1 MADLNPKPWS
11 ETTIVGKGIHR
22 IDGRDLLSGEAR
34 YSLDMDLP
42 DMLYA
47 ATLRCPHAH
56 ARVVKVDLAKAREMP
71 GVRAILSD
79 ADKEAQVAFFPKMGP
94 PWPNPVTISRL
105 FDSHCRYAGEEV
117 AVVAAETQAQAW
129 DAVRAIEVQYEK
141 LPFVTNLD
149 DALKPGAPVFQ
160 EGADN
165 RAAPPNAYSRGDVA
179 KGFAES
185 DIVVEETYRTSC
197 KIHSP
202 LETYGATVRWDGD
215 HLTVWESTQS
225 PFPIQIGVA
234 SALKMPLS
242 KVRVICRYMGGGFGS
257 KQDNNKFTLIAAL
270 LARRTGRPVKYFL
283 TREESFLCMGNR
295 PAYSMKAKAGVKK
308 DGTLMALEFNA
319 LLEVGAYPTGSA
331 VASGIFREL
340 YTCANVKTSEQLI
353 YVNAGQLRAFRAP
366 GYPPG
371 AWALEQMMD
380 TLSEKI
386 GMDPVEFRLKNGAKV
401 CQTDANKPF
410 TSNGLP
416 QCLTEGA
423 KAFGWKEARARAK
436 SEGPVVR
443 GVGMA
448 AAIWSNVARPR
459 ATVIVKYYL
468 DGSVNLNMGAADLG
482 TGARTIMA
490 QVVAEE
496 LSVPVESIEVENA
509 DTGTT
514 QFSDGANGSKTTM
527 IDSPAVRAA
536 ALDVKYKLLEA
547 AAGQLKVPVTGLT
560 LKNGKI
566 IGPAGTAPLPVQDLA
581 FMQMQQV
588 VVGVGVR
595 IPHPTDKSIRPFA
608 AQFAEVE
615 VNQRTGEVRVLRM
628 LAAQDSG
635 RVMNRMTFESQ
646 VFGALTMGIGM
657 ALTEQRVLDGNTG
670 KMVNANWHDY
680 KIPTAKDVPAELTCL
695 PIDPRD
701 MEVNSTGTKGL
712 GEPALVPAPPAIAN
726 AFYNATGVRPTAAPF
741 TPATVIN
748 LLNQGRKQ
756 G

>member
-11 ETTIVGKGIHR
+11 ETTIVGKGIPK
-22 IDGRDLLSGEAR
+22 IDGRERLSGEAR

-47 ATLRCPHAH
+47 ATVRCPHAH
-56 ARVVKVDLAKAREMP
+56 ARVVKVDLSKAREMP

-79 ADKEAQVAFFPKMGP
+79 ADKEAQIPFFPKMGP
-94 PWPNPVTISRL
+94 PWPNPQTISRL
-105 FDSHCRYAGEEV
+105 FDPHCRYAGEEV

-129 DAVRAIEVQYEK
+129 DGVRAIAVQYEK

-149 DALKPGAPVFQ
+149 DALKPGAPAIQ
-160 EGADN
+160 DGGN

-179 KGFAES
+179 KGFAGS

-197 KIHSP
+197 ELHTP
-202 LETYGATVRWDGD
+202 LESYGAVVRWDGD

-225 PFPIQIGVA
+225 PFPIQSGIA
-234 SALKMPLS
+234 SALNMPLS

-257 KQDNNKFTLIAAL
+257 KQDNNKFSVIAAL

-295 PAYSMKAKAGVKK
+295 PVYSMKVKAGVKK
-308 DGTLMALEFNA
+308 DGTLMALQFDA
-319 LLEVGAYPTGSA
+319 LLEVGAYPTGSNA
-331 VASGIFREL
+331 ASGIYREL
-340 YTCANVKTSEQLI
+340 YTCPNVKTSEQLI
-353 YVNAGQLRAFRAP
+353 YVNAGQIRAFRAP
-366 GYPPG
+366 GYPQG

-380 TLSEKI
+380 TLAEKV
-386 GMDPVEFRLKNGAKV
+386 GMDPVEFRLKNAPTV

-416 QCLTEGA
+416 QCLNDGA
-423 KAFGWKEARARAK
+423 KAFGWKEARARVR
-436 SEGPVVR
+436 SDGPVVR

-459 ATVIVKYYL
+459 ATVIVRYYL

-482 TGARTIMA
+482 TGMRTIMA

-496 LSVPVESIEVENA
+496 LSVPIERIEVENA

-514 QFSDGANGSKTTM
+514 QYSDGANGSKTTM

-547 AAGQLKVPVTGLT
+547 AAEQLKVPVGSLT
-560 LKNGKI
+560 LKNGDV
-566 IGPAGTAPLPVQDLA
+566 IGPAGTAPLPVRNLA

-588 VVGVGVR
+588 VLGVGVR
-595 IPHPTDKSIRPFA
+595 VPHPADKSIRPFA
-608 AQFAEVE
+608 AHFAEVE
-615 VNQRTGEVRVLRM
+615 VNKRTGEVKVLRM

-635 RVMNRMTFESQ
+635 RVMNRMTFDNQ
-646 VFGALTMGIGM
+646 VIGALTMGIGM

-695 PIDPRD
+695 PIDPHD
-701 MEVNSTGTKGL
+701 MDVNSTGTKGL
-712 GEPALVPAPPAIAN
+712 GEPALVPAAPAIAN
-726 AFYNATGVRPTAAPF
+726 AFYNATGVRPMESPF
-741 TPATVIN
+741 TPANVLN
-748 LLNQGRKQ
+748 LLNRGRKQ

>member
-1 MADLNPKPWS
+1 MADMNPKPWS
-11 ETTIVGKGIHR
+11 ETTIVGKGIPR
-22 IDGRDLLSGEAR
+22 IDGPDRLSGAAI
-34 YSLDMDLP
+34 YSLDVDLP

-56 ARVVKVDLAKAREMP
+56 ARVVTVNLAKVREMP

-79 ADKEAQVAFFPKMGP
+79 ADKEANIGWYPKMGQP
-94 PWPNPVTISRL
+94 LSRL
-105 FDSHCRYAGEEV
+105 FDPHCRYAGDEV
-117 AVVAAETQAQAW
+117 AVVAAETQDQAW

-141 LPFVTNLD
+141 LPFITNME
-149 DALKPGAPVFQ
+149 DALKVGAPAIH
-160 EGADN
+160 EGGNHFAQ
-165 RAAPPNAYSRGDVA
+165 PSAYSRGDVA
-179 KGFAES
+179 KGLAES

-197 KIHSP
+197 ELHTP
-202 LETYGATVRWDGD
+202 LETYGAAVRWDGD

-225 PFPIQIGVA
+225 PFSIQAGVA

-257 KQDNNKFTLIAAL
+257 KQDNNKFTVIAAL

-283 TREESFLCMGNR
+283 SREESFLCMGNR
-295 PAYSMKAKAGVKK
+295 PGYSMKLKAGVKK
-308 DGTLMALEFNA
+308 DGTLMALELNA
-319 LLEVGAYPTGSA
+319 LGEVGAYPTGTNP
-331 VASGIFREL
+331 VGGMLREL
-340 YTCANVKTSEQLI
+340 YTCSNVKTTEEVI
-353 YVNAGQLRAFRAP
+353 YINAGQIRAFRAP
-366 GYPPG
+366 GYPQG

-380 TLSEKI
+380 TLAEKV

-401 CQTDANKPF
+401 CQTEANKPF

-436 SEGPVVR
+436 PEGPVVR

-448 AAIWSNVARPR
+448 AAVWSVVKPPR

-482 TGARTIMA
+482 TGMRTVMA

-496 LSVPVESIEVENA
+496 LGVPIESIEVENA

-514 QFSDGANGSKTTM
+514 QYSEGANGSKTTM
-527 IDSPAVRAA
+527 VDSPAVRAA

-547 AAGQLKVPVTGLT
+547 AAEQLKVPVADLT
-560 LKNGKI
+560 LKNGEV
-566 IGPAGTAPLPVQDLA
+566 IGPAGSPRTPVRQLA
-581 FMQMQQV
+581 LMQMQQA
-588 VVGVGVR
+588 VVGMGVR
-595 IPHPTDKSIRPFA
+595 APHPSDKSIRPFA
-608 AQFAEVE
+608 AHFAEVE
-615 VNQRTGEVRVLRM
+615 VNKRTGEVRVLRM

-635 RVMNRMTFESQ
+635 RVMNRLTYENQ
-646 VFGALTMGIGM
+646 VIGALTMGIGM
-657 ALTEQRVLDGNTG
+657 ALTEQRVLDSNTG
-670 KMVNANWHDY
+670 KMLNANWHDY

-695 PIDPRD
+695 PIDPHD

-712 GEPALVPAPPAIAN
+712 GEPALVPAQAAIAN
-726 AFYNATGVRPTAAPF
+726 AFYHATGVRATAAPF
-741 TPATVIN
+741 TPAAVIN

>member
-1 MADLNPKPWS
+1 MADMNPKPWS
-11 ETTIVGKGIHR
+11 ETTVVGKGIPR
-22 IDGRDLLSGEAR
+22 IDGRELVSGAAR

-56 ARVVKVDLAKAREMP
+56 ARVVKVDLAKACEMP

-79 ADKEAQVAFFPKMGP
+79 ADKEANVPWFRKMGP
-94 PWPNPVTISRL
+94 PGANPQPVSRL
-105 FDSHCRYAGEEV
+105 FDPHCRYAGDEV
-117 AVVAAETQAQAW
+117 AVVAAETQEQAW
-129 DAVRAIEVQYEK
+129 DAVQAIEVQYEK
-141 LPFVTNLD
+141 LPFLTNVE
-149 DALKPGAPVFQ
+149 DALKPDATAIH
-160 EGADN
+160 EGGN
-165 RAAPPNAYSRGDVA
+165 HPGQPNAYSRGDVA

-197 KIHSP
+197 ELHTP
-202 LETYGATVRWDGD
+202 VETYGAAVRWDGD

-225 PFPIQIGVA
+225 PFSIQSGVA

-257 KQDNNKFTLIAAL
+257 KQDTNKFTVIAAL

-283 TREESFLCMGNR
+283 SREESFLCMGNR
-295 PAYSMKAKAGVKK
+295 PAYSLKLKAGMKK
-308 DGTLMALEFNA
+308 DGTLLALELNA
-319 LLEVGAYPTGSA
+319 FGEVGAYPAGSNP
-331 VASGIFREL
+331 VGGMLREL
-340 YTCANVKTSEQLI
+340 YTCPNVKTTEELI
-353 YVNAGQLRAFRAP
+353 YINGGQIRAFRAP
-366 GYPPG
+366 GYPQG

-380 TLSEKI
+380 TLAEKA
-386 GMDPVEFRLKNGAKV
+386 GMDPVEFRLKNAATV
-401 CQTDANKPF
+401 CATDANKPF

-436 SEGPVVR
+436 SDGPVVR

-448 AAIWSNVARPR
+448 AALWSNVARPR
-459 ATVIVKYYL
+459 STVIVKYYL

-482 TGARTIMA
+482 TGMRTIMA

-496 LSVPVESIEVENA
+496 LGVPIARIEVENA

-514 QFSDGANGSKTTM
+514 QYSDGANGSKTTM

-536 ALDVKYKLLEA
+536 ALDVKHKLLEA
-547 AAGQLKVPVTGLT
+547 AAEQLKVPAAGLT
-560 LKNGKI
+560 LKNGEVA
-566 IGPAGTAPLPVQDLA
+566 GPAGSPPTKVGQLA
-581 FMQMQQV
+581 LMQMQQV

-595 IPHPTDKSIRPFA
+595 APHPSDKSIRPFA
-608 AQFAEVE
+608 AHFAEVE
-615 VNQRTGEVRVLRM
+615 VNKRTGEVRVLRM

-635 RVMNRMTFESQ
+635 RVMNRLTYESQ
-646 VFGALTMGIGM
+646 VIGALTMGIGM
-657 ALTEQRVLDGNTG
+657 ALTEQRILDGNSG
-670 KMVNANWHDY
+670 RMVNANWHDY
-680 KIPTAKDVPAELTCL
+680 KIATAMDVPAELTCL
-695 PIDPRD
+695 PIDPHD

-712 GEPALVPAPPAIAN
+712 GEPALVPAPAAIAN
-726 AFYNATGVRPTAAPF
+726 AFYHATGVRPTAAPF

-748 LLNQGRKQ
+748 LLNQGKRQ